1 MDIEKEQDNWT
12 PLLDNAGNKE
22 TDALREKQLKAFRRV
37 LDVMDDLRCK
47 CPWDRKQT
55 FGSLRP
61 QTIEE
66 VYELSDAVSKLVSES
81 ATECAGGS
89 GASFETSGADAHA
102 ASCNEDGKNL
112 YREICKEL
120 GDVLLHIVFY
130 AKLGQEQGK
139 FDITDIC
146 NSLVDKLVYRH
157 PHVYG
162 STSVGGSDD
171 VVKNWEQLK
180 SKEKDGNKSVL
191 SGVPSALPSII
202 KAYRVQDKARA
213 VGFDWEQKEDVWA
226 KVAEELEE
234 LKAELV
240 SYSAQRDSES
250 PSSAAAASAVAGPDG
265 ANAVH
270 DDTLQRARLRAEG
283 ELGDFIFSVVNAARL
298 YHLNPD
304 SALEMTNNK
313 FIRRFNYVEA
323 CAKEMGRDIK
333 ELTLGEMDELW
344 NRAKAQ
350 EHFQN

>member
-1 MDIEKEQDNWT
+1 MDIEKEQDNWR
-12 PLLDNAGNKE
+12 PLLDNAGDKE
-22 TDALREKQLKAFRRV
+22 IDALREKQLKAFRRV

-89 GASFETSGADAHA
+89 GTSCETSGTDAQA

-130 AKLGQEQGK
+130 AKLGQEQGR
-139 FDITDIC
+139 FDIADIC

-180 SKEKDGNKSVL
+180 SKEKDGNKSIL
-191 SGVPSALPSII
+191 SGVPFALPSII

-250 PSSAAAASAVAGPDG
+250 SSCK
-265 ANAVH
+265 
-270 DDTLQRARLRAEG
+270 LRAEG